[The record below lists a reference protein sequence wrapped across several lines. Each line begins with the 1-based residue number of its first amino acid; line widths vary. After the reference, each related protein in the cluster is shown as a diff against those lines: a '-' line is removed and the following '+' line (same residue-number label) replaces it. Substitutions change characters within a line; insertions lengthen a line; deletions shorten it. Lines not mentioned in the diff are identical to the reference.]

1 MAVHPQPTL
10 PFPAP
15 SDAEVAALQ
24 TVRDYLT
31 RAGTQVASRLL
42 GCPPPSRETELVADL
57 SESMLSGA
65 ALCAGLLELTDEDR
79 RL

>member
-1 MAVHPQPTL
+1 VADRPHQML

-15 SDAEVAALQ
+15 SDAEAAALL

-31 RAGTQVASRLL
+31 RAGTHVASRLL
-42 GCPPPSRETELVADL
+42 GCPPPGRETEIVADL

-65 ALCAGLLELTDEDR
+65 ALCSGLLDLTDEQR

>member
-1 MAVHPQPTL
+1 MAVHPQPML

-15 SDAEVAALQ
+15 NEAEAAALQ

-42 GCPPPSRETELVADL
+42 GCPPPSRETQIVADL
-57 SESMLSGA
+57 SESMLSSA
-65 ALCAGLLELTDEDR
+65 ALCAGLLDLTDEQR
-79 RL
+79 RM